1 MSKKEII
8 TAMRRVA
15 QGTEEEKLGEFE
27 LVYTF
32 VATMLDMVRA
42 ATDHAEFGGVKVE
55 PNMIEAIAGNILI
68 NAEVMHTLAE
78 VELMVSGAALMIGVI
93 QLNEYM
99 KERGEL

>member
-32 VATMLDMVRA
+32 VATM
-42 ATDHAEFGGVKVE
+42 
-55 PNMIEAIAGNILI
+55 
-68 NAEVMHTLAE
+68 
-78 VELMVSGAALMIGVI
+78 
-93 QLNEYM
+93 
-99 KERGEL
+99 